1 MSDIILQHSCRSI
14 NMHTNKETG
23 NTEYDDSENL
33 YIIIKS
39 EFLYNI
45 SYYTI
50 GIYFYQKIPGPL
62 TCTGC
67 GWYGGGM
74 KSPTKRVI
82 EYIHVP
88 CISNFIIGFIEKIE
102 LSKKDTI
109 DNGTLVV
116 AKIKKQIEDKLDEDP
131 ILRQSRKFNII
142 DEIQQLKKSI
152 LPSKEITE
160 LQTTTSTLKSDTSQL
175 TKLLQSSNELSK
187 QADLKISQLTKL
199 VEDSKYCSVQSSLKI
214 SHLVEENE
222 KRDSEMLTMKSS
234 ITQLQNSTMPSCKE
248 ITELQQTTS
257 SLQSNSSHLTKLLHK
272 SVLKISHLVEEKEK
286 HDSELST
293 MKSSISQLQEDMK
306 MLFRKTSELHYENTL
321 LKKMLEEKIKIES
334 SGLSFTQANTIGQAL
349 MQHDVFNCM

>member
-1 MSDIILQHSCRSI
+1 MADIIFHHSCTSI
-14 NMHTNKETG
+14 NIHINKETG
-23 NTEYDDSENL
+23 ITEYDDTASL
-33 YIIIKS
+33 QIIIKS

-62 TCTGC
+62 IYT
-67 GWYGGGM
+67 GGGRQCTI

-88 CISNFIIGFIEKIE
+88 CISNFIIGFIEKIV
-102 LSKKDTI
+102 LSAEDTI

-116 AKIKKQIEDKLDEDP
+116 AKIKKQIEDKLDENP

-142 DEIQQLKKSI
+142 DEIQQLKKST

-175 TKLLQSSNELSK
+175 TKLSN

-199 VEDSKYCSVQSSLKI
+199 IEDSKYCSVQSSLKI
-214 SHLVEENE
+214 SHLVEE
-222 KRDSEMLTMKSS
+222 
-234 ITQLQNSTMPSCKE
+234 
-248 ITELQQTTS
+248 
-257 SLQSNSSHLTKLLHK
+257 
-272 SVLKISHLVEEKEK
+272 KEK
-286 HDSELST
+286 HDSEMST
-293 MKSSISQLQEDMK
+293 MKSSVSQLQEDMK
-306 MLFRKTSELHYENTL
+306 LLFRKTSELQYENTL

-349 MQHDVFNCM
+349 MQQDVFNCM